1 MNAIVV
7 GATSGIGREL
17 VKKLCM
23 QGLTVGA
30 TGRRIDLLLSLKEDI
45 GDSVVIKE
53 MDVSKPED
61 AINNFDELIDELG
74 GIDIIVISAGLLI
87 WNPKLDFKLDLD
99 VIAVNVIGFTA
110 IANHSI
116 NYFIKQKKGHLVAIS
131 SISALRGSG
140 RAPSYPASKAYMSNY
155 LQGLRKK
162 TFKMKI
168 PITITDIKPGYMK
181 TSMVDGK
188 DSFWM
193 ATVEEAS
200 EQIINVISSKL
211 SNAYVTKRWRLM
223 AWLMKYLP
231 DCIYNRL

>member
-87 WNPKLDFKLDLD
+87 WNPKLDLW
-99 VIAVNVIGFTA
+99 I
-110 IANHSI
+110 
-116 NYFIKQKKGHLVAIS
+116 
-131 SISALRGSG
+131 
-140 RAPSYPASKAYMSNY
+140 
-155 LQGLRKK
+155 
-162 TFKMKI
+162 
-168 PITITDIKPGYMK
+168 
-181 TSMVDGK
+181 
-188 DSFWM
+188 
-193 ATVEEAS
+193 
-200 EQIINVISSKL
+200 
-211 SNAYVTKRWRLM
+211 
-223 AWLMKYLP
+223 
-231 DCIYNRL
+231 